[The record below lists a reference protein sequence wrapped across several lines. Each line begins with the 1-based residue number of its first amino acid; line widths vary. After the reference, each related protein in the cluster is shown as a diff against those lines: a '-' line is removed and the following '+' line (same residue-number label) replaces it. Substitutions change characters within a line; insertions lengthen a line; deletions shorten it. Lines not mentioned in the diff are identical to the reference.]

1 MSPRIISPS
10 REDWD
15 DLPTSL
21 TLGERQVAE
30 WFDRHLPMGWEI
42 YLQPRLNGL
51 QPDFVLLHPDIGVAV
66 YEVKDWNPDAAHY
79 FVEAGKNGP
88 VLKAY
93 YPNNQ
98 FPTPVDVKSNPFLRV
113 RDYKDYIHRLCTAAI
128 SGVSGNKFIGYGR
141 ITAGVIFTVGDSHF
155 WRELGQK
162 FTRRGDSNRLYP
174 VLGRDALNSGRLSW
188 VFPEAANPREG
199 VMTGQV
205 ADLLRGWLREPD
217 FVRQQ
222 REPLPI
228 PNDVQRRLVDRGP
241 GETGLRR
248 VKGAA
253 GSGKSF
259 ALAARAARI
268 ALDLVRQD
276 KGKRNDKRVLVVGF
290 NITLSNYLRDLS
302 VRHLRQSA
310 ADKVGYGDA
319 SLAYRKMIFTH
330 FHEWQSWHDL
340 YDEEAKFDAI
350 LVDEGNDFSL
360 KWWHELYDSL
370 KPGGEMMLAF
380 DQTQDVYR
388 QAGDWTEDAM
398 QGAGFR
404 GRWNE
409 LAGSYRCHEAL
420 MPALQYFANRFM
432 RGIDVNLPEPVQS
445 ELPAFYPLKL
455 RWVQIGANY
464 DWISVCVDEL
474 QVLQD
479 SLPQDSGYSDVVC
492 LLPEHLE
499 GFNFVQAVEDRLG
512 IDVAHI
518 FSDADDGDDRQR
530 ESRPLKRSF
539 WGGNGQMKAVTIHSF
554 KGWEARHLLIYI
566 DTIQSDGDVNMAV
579 LFYTAL
585 TRLLR
590 HTGGSLLTVVSSC
603 PQLRSF
609 GQQFFDDFVELETPT
624 WAIPS
629 RGAQPLNASIR
640 H

>member
-15 DLPTSL
+15 DLPTPL
-21 TLGERQVAE
+21 TRGERQVAE

-66 YEVKDWNPDAAHY
+66 YEVKDWNPDAARY
-79 FVEAGKNGP
+79 FVETGKNGS
-88 VLKAY
+88 VLMAR
-93 YPNNQ
+93 YPNNR
-98 FPTPVDVKSNPFLRV
+98 FPTPVAVKSNPFLRV
-113 RDYKDYIHRLCTAAI
+113 RDYKDYIHLLCTAAI

-155 WRELGQK
+155 WRELGQN

-248 VKGAA
+248 VKGPA

-268 ALDLVRQD
+268 ALDFARQD
-276 KGKRNDKRVLVVGF
+276 KGKGNNKRVLVVGF
-290 NITLSNYLRDLS
+290 NITLSNYLRGLS
-302 VRHLRQSA
+302 RRHLREWA
-310 ADKVGYGDA
+310 ADKVSYSDA
-319 SLAYRKMIFTH
+319 RLAYRKMIFTH

-380 DQTQDVYR
+380 DQTQDIYR
-388 QAGDWTEDAM
+388 RAGAWTEDAM

-409 LAGSYRCHEAL
+409 LRESYRCHETL
-420 MPALQYFANRFM
+420 MPALRYFANRFM
-432 RGIDVNLPEPVQS
+432 QGIDVNLPVPAQPGLS
-445 ELPAFYPLKL
+445 ETYPLTL
-455 RWVQIGANY
+455 RWVQIRENS
-464 DWISVCVDEL
+464 DWVSVCVDEL
-474 QVLQD
+474 KTLQD
-479 SLPQDSGYSDVVC
+479 SLPTDSAYSDIVSLV
-492 LLPEHLE
+492 PEHLD
-499 GFNFVQAVEDRLG
+499 GFEFVQSVKDRLG
-512 IDVAHI
+512 VGMAHI
-518 FSDADDGDDRQR
+518 FSDSRDEKARQR
-530 ESRPLKRSF
+530 ESRPLKMAF
-539 WGGNGQMKAVTIHSF
+539 WGGSGRMKAITVHSF

-566 DTIQSDGDVNMAV
+566 DAIQSDGDVNMAV

-590 HTGGSLLTVVSSC
+590 HDCGSLLTVVSSC

-609 GQQFFDDFVELETPT
+609 GQQFFDFVELDPNLGN
-624 WAIPS
+624 P
-629 RGAQPLNASIR
+629 
-640 H
+640 